1 MTLQP
6 DKSWSD
12 LGRFWTVPNVLSM
25 TRLVIILPVF
35 WLILMD
41 GPLWWIMML
50 VLLAIATDYFDGRV
64 ARWSHSVSDWGKV
77 LDPLADKI
85 GGGMVVAA
93 LAFKGALPIW
103 FLILLATRDLCILGG
118 GAILKRRTG
127 RIVLS
132 LWAGKIAVTGVAVT
146 SLAALLKADAP
157 VLEFCIWVTVA
168 LLAYSFFR
176 YFIRFFSLLKA
187 GPIQASEMVNVGD
200 SSNKTALVEMDM
212 NLVRSLDLETP
223 DLGL

>member
-1 MTLQP
+1 
-6 DKSWSD
+6 
-12 LGRFWTVPNVLSM
+12 
-25 TRLVIILPVF
+25 
-35 WLILMD
+35 MD

-168 LLAYSFFR
+168 LLVYSFFR

>member
-1 MTLQP
+1 MTP
-6 DKSWSD
+6 SPNKSWSD

-25 TRLVIILPVF
+25 MRLVIILPVF
-35 WLILMD
+35 WLIMQD

-93 LAFKGALPIW
+93 LVFNGSLPYW
-103 FLILLATRDLCILGG
+103 FLAVLATRDLCILAG
-118 GAILKRRTG
+118 GALLKQRTG

-132 LWAGKIAVTGVAVT
+132 LWSGKVAVTGVAIT
-146 SLAALLKADAP
+146 SLAALLKPAGSGILYLGYRSAFGLFIFP
-157 VLEFCIWVTVA
+157 ILHSIFLVA
-168 LLAYSFFR
+168 EGRTGSCLS
-176 YFIRFFSLLKA
+176 
-187 GPIQASEMVNVGD
+187 
-200 SSNKTALVEMDM
+200 
-212 NLVRSLDLETP
+212 
-223 DLGL
+223 

>member
-1 MTLQP
+1 MRTSFTLSQPLYSMTP
-6 DKSWSD
+6 SPNKSWSD

-25 TRLVIILPVF
+25 MRLVIILPVF
-35 WLILMD
+35 WLIMQD
-41 GPLWWIMML
+41 CPLWWIMML

-93 LAFKGALPIW
+93 LVFNGSLPYW
-103 FLILLATRDLCILGG
+103 FLAVLATRDLCILAG
-118 GAILKRRTG
+118 GALLKQRTG

-132 LWAGKIAVTGVAVT
+132 LWSGKVAVTGVAIT
-146 SLAALLKADAP
+146 SLAALLKAVPP
-157 VLEFCIWVTVA
+157 VLEFCIWVTVV

-187 GPIQASEMVNVGD
+187 GPEAAFPEDPRSPSVG
-200 SSNKTALVEMDM
+200 
-212 NLVRSLDLETP
+212 
-223 DLGL
+223 

>member
-1 MTLQP
+1 MCTSFTLSQPLYSMTP
-6 DKSWSD
+6 SPNKSWSD

-25 TRLVIILPVF
+25 MRLVIILPVF
-35 WLILMD
+35 WLIMQD

-93 LAFKGALPIW
+93 LVFNGSLPYW
-103 FLILLATRDLCILGG
+103 FLAVLATRDLCILAG
-118 GAILKRRTG
+118 GALLKQRTG

-132 LWAGKIAVTGVAVT
+132 LWSGKVAVTGVAIT
-146 SLAALLKADAP
+146 SLAALLKADPP
-157 VLEFCIWVTVA
+157 VLEFCIWVTVV

-187 GPIQASEMVNVGD
+187 GPEAAFPEDPRSPSVG
-200 SSNKTALVEMDM
+200 
-212 NLVRSLDLETP
+212 
-223 DLGL
+223 

>member
-1 MTLQP
+1 MTPLQN
-6 DKSWSD
+6 KSWSD
-12 LGRFWTVPNVLSM
+12 LGLFWTVPNVLSM
-25 TRLVIILPVF
+25 ARLVIILPVF
-35 WLILMD
+35 WLIMTD

-93 LAFKGALPIW
+93 LAFKGALPMW
-103 FLILLATRDLCILGG
+103 FLLLLAGRDLCILGG
-118 GAILKRRTG
+118 GAFLKHKTG

-132 LWAGKIAVTGVAVT
+132 LWAGKVAVTGVAVT
-146 SLAALLKADAP
+146 SLAALLKADHP
-157 VLEFCIWVTVA
+157 VLEFCIWATVF

-176 YFIRFFSLLKA
+176 YFLRFFSLLKA
-187 GPIQASEMVNVGD
+187 GPITAHSEGPPSSSDLDTSKGGETDSGNPDDRILPQA
-200 SSNKTALVEMDM
+200 
-212 NLVRSLDLETP
+212 
-223 DLGL
+223 

>member
-1 MTLQP
+1 
-6 DKSWSD
+6 
-12 LGRFWTVPNVLSM
+12 
-25 TRLVIILPVF
+25 
-35 WLILMD
+35 
-41 GPLWWIMML
+41 ML

-168 LLAYSFFR
+168 LLVYSFFR

-187 GPIQASEMVNVGD
+187 GPIQASEMSIVGD
-200 SSNKTALVEMDM
+200 SSNKSAAVEMDM
-212 NLVRSLDLETP
+212 NLVSSLDPETP

>member
-1 MTLQP
+1 MTSSP

-25 TRLVIILPVF
+25 ARLVIILPVF
-35 WLILMD
+35 WLIVHD

-93 LAFKGALPIW
+93 LAFNGSLPYW
-103 FLILLATRDLCILGG
+103 FLAVLAVRDLCILAG
-118 GAILKRRTG
+118 GALLKHRTG

-132 LWAGKIAVTGVAVT
+132 LWSGKVAVTGVAVT
-146 SLAALLKADAP
+146 SLAALLKADPP
-157 VLEFCIWVTVA
+157 VLEFCIWVTVF

-187 GPIQASEMVNVGD
+187 GPKAAEM
-200 SSNKTALVEMDM
+200 MDP
-212 NLVRSLDLETP
+212 NSP
-223 DLGL
+223 SAG

>member
-1 MTLQP
+1 MA
-6 DKSWSD
+6 
-12 LGRFWTVPNVLSM
+12 
-25 TRLVIILPVF
+25 RLVIILPVF
-35 WLILMD
+35 WLIMQD

-93 LAFKGALPIW
+93 LVFNGSLPYW
-103 FLILLATRDLCILGG
+103 FLAVLATRDLCILAG
-118 GAILKRRTG
+118 GALLKHRTG

-132 LWAGKIAVTGVAVT
+132 LWSGKVAVTGVAIT
-146 SLAALLKADAP
+146 SLAALLKADPP
-157 VLEFCIWVTVA
+157 VLEFCIWVTVG

-176 YFIRFFSLLKA
+176 YFIRFFSLLRA
-187 GPIQASEMVNVGD
+187 GREVTPAEDPKSPSVG
-200 SSNKTALVEMDM
+200 
-212 NLVRSLDLETP
+212 
-223 DLGL
+223 

>member
-1 MTLQP
+1 MRTSFTLSQPLYSMTP
-6 DKSWSD
+6 SPNKSWSD

-25 TRLVIILPVF
+25 MRLVIILPVF
-35 WLILMD
+35 WLIMQD

-77 LDPLADKI
+77 LDPLVDKI

-93 LAFKGALPIW
+93 LVFNGSLPYW
-103 FLILLATRDLCILGG
+103 FLAVLATRDLCILAG
-118 GAILKRRTG
+118 GALLKQRTG

-132 LWAGKIAVTGVAVT
+132 LWSGKVAVTGVAIT
-146 SLAALLKADAP
+146 SLAALLKADPP
-157 VLEFCIWVTVA
+157 VLEFCIWVTVV

-187 GPIQASEMVNVGD
+187 GPEAAFPEDPRSPSVG
-200 SSNKTALVEMDM
+200 
-212 NLVRSLDLETP
+212 
-223 DLGL
+223 

>member
-1 MTLQP
+1 MA
-6 DKSWSD
+6 
-12 LGRFWTVPNVLSM
+12 
-25 TRLVIILPVF
+25 RLIIILPVF
-35 WLILMD
+35 WLIVSD

-93 LAFKGALPIW
+93 LALNGSLPYW
-103 FLILLATRDLCILGG
+103 FLIVLATRDLCILVG
-118 GAILKRRTG
+118 GAILKHRTG

-132 LWAGKIAVTGVAVT
+132 LWAGKVAVTGVAIT

-157 VLEFCIWVTVA
+157 VLEFCIWVTVV

-176 YFIRFFSLLKA
+176 YLVRFFTLLNA
-187 GPIQASEMVNVGD
+187 GPVGD
-200 SSNKTALVEMDM
+200 SAPGGEHAADQNNSESDPEHRVA
-212 NLVRSLDLETP
+212 SS
-223 DLGL
+223 